1 MEHPVRRC
9 MIKFWR
15 DVIQG
20 RGGIKSMATP
30 ALVLEKPEPAYT
42 SYAAFVTLHTTVCIL
57 CPGIPYILILLLS
70 NTFELT
76 LKDNLKCI
84 GYGYSCWFSLNFA
97 PP

>member
-42 SYAAFVTLHTTVCIL
+42 SYAAFVTLHTPCL
-57 CPGIPYILILLLS
+57 HYAQAYLIYLVRPVLMLLLS
-70 NTFELT
+70 NTFE
-76 LKDNLKCI
+76 
-84 GYGYSCWFSLNFA
+84 
-97 PP
+97 

>member
-42 SYAAFVTLHTTVCIL
+42 SYAAFVTLHTPCLHIM
-57 CPGIPYILILLLS
+57 PGMSYIFS
-70 NTFELT
+70 AACVNTPF
-76 LKDNLKCI
+76 I
-84 GYGYSCWFSLNFA
+84 
-97 PP
+97 

>member
-1 MEHPVRRC
+1 
-9 MIKFWR
+9 
-15 DVIQG
+15 
-20 RGGIKSMATP
+20 MATP

-42 SYAAFVTLHTTVCIL
+42 SYAAFVTLHTPCLHIMPRHTL
-57 CPGIPYILILLLS
+57 YICLVQPVLS

-76 LKDNLKCI
+76 PKNNLKCI